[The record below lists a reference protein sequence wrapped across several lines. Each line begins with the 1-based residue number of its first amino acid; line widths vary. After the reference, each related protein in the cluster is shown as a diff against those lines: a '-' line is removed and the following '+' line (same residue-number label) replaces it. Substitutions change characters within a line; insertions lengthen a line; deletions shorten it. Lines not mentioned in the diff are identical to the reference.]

1 MKSSMLVAILA
12 AALCVA
18 AEKKVPEK
26 SKDTPPPSTQPVN
39 KMCAVER
46 DHEIDPKVTV
56 EYKGKTIGFCCED
69 CPAEF
74 KKDPE
79 KYVKDLK

>member
-1 MKSSMLVAILA
+1 MKYSIIVAILA

-18 AEKKVPEK
+18 AEK
-26 SKDTPPPSTQPVN
+26 SKDPPPPSSQPVN
-39 KMCAVER
+39 KMCAVET

-69 CPAEF
+69 CPTEF

-79 KYVKDLK
+79 KYVKNLK